1 MKQTKKLSRKVI
13 SYILALVMVFSTMT
27 GIAPGM
33 SITAQ
38 AAPAETLLTTITPT
52 GIDTYSESTEGV
64 VNVTLSEIRYY
75 SKGLGWED
83 GGTVT
88 VTQKEGYTITKC
100 RFNARGRAVDDTEA
114 PFSIDVGSATYVRS
128 VEVYGYANKAA
139 QTITASD
146 VTATYGD
153 TDKSVSASVTTPATG
168 GGAISYTVKDDSVDY
183 IDVASDGKLTIKKV
197 PASGKAYVIVKAA
210 ATDDYAET
218 TKEVTV
224 TIAKADPKTPEAF
237 SAIYGQQ
244 AKDIPL
250 PTGWSWDEPETKF
263 ESSGGVVLTAS
274 FEGDANYNQKNNVL
288 IFGTVAKAAA
298 KISYETDEVTKELNS
313 EPFTNLITNT
323 GDATPTFTSS
333 KTSVATVDNEGRVTI
348 KGIGETTITAYVA
361 DDTDNYTYEYRK
373 ASYKLIVNPVS
384 TVISTAPT
392 AADITYGQ
400 KLSKSTFSGGVVN
413 VAGSEE
419 TVAGTFAWEQP
430 DFVPNASDSGEY
442 EVVFTPTD
450 TNYAKSTRNV
460 KVKVKKAVAPA
471 TKESLLPE
479 QKPAAKNADELVYTG
494 EPIELVTAPTNP
506 LEGYKVQYSKDNG
519 TTWTDTIPTETNVG
533 TYTVKVKYVSDNY
546 ENIDLDDITVEIT
559 TKEKAAFYAEKE
571 VQKKAADALAADG
584 DSDASKKLIED
595 AKKAI
600 DELAYDETKSLDENK
615 AALGAIVSKLKDELT
630 DKRAEE
636 KKEADD
642 TAAAKKV
649 TDAINALPASDKVAT
664 TDKSAIEAARK
675 AYDALTADQKAKVSA
690 ETLKKLEE
698 AEVALE
704 AAEKDEDDQAAADA
718 VAEKINALPASDKV
732 ATTDKAAIEA
742 ARKAYDALT
751 ADQKAKVPAD
761 TLKKLEAAEKALA
774 AAEKKATDD
783 AKKSEG
789 KNEWI
794 DGQWYGADGN
804 TEYKAKGSWKQNDKG
819 WWYEDTDGWYPKSQW
834 QMIDGKWYYFT
845 ADGYMDYS
853 EYRDGCW
860 LGSDGAWDETYGGG
874 HWMQDSTGWWYVDST
889 GWYPVNRYLWVDG
902 VQYWFNANGY
912 WE

>member
-13 SYILALVMVFSTMT
+13 SYVLALVMVLSTMT
-27 GIAPGM
+27 GIVPGM

-52 GIDTYSESTEGV
+52 GIDTYRESTEGV
-64 VNVTLSEIRYY
+64 VNVTLSGISRYDVG
-75 SKGLGWED
+75 KWMF

-100 RFNARGRAVDDTEA
+100 RFNTRKGAVDDTET

-168 GGAISYTVKDDSVDY
+168 GGTISYTVKDDSVDY

-224 TIAKADPKTPEAF
+224 TIAKANPETPTG
-237 SAIYGQQ
+237 ITGKYGQ
-244 AKDIPL
+244 KLSTVSL
-250 PTGWSWDEPETKF
+250 PGGWSWADGDTIMNA
-263 ESSGGVVLTAS
+263 GV
-274 FEGDANYNQKNNVL
+274 GDNTYKANYNP
-288 IFGTVAKAAA
+288 T
-298 KISYETDEVTKELNS
+298 
-313 EPFTNLITNT
+313 
-323 GDATPTFTSS
+323 DATNYNSLSDVNLTVNVGKGDGTISFGQTEVESTIGAEPPSVYFEYTGNGEVTFTSDHED
-333 KTSVATVDNEGRVTI
+333 VATVDEDGDLTI
-348 KGIGETTITAYVA
+348 IGVGETTITASVEDSA
-361 DDTDNYTYEYRK
+361 TYHY
-373 ASYKLIVNPVS
+373 ATNSVSYKLIVNKRS
-384 TVISTAPT
+384 ARIKTVPT
-392 AADITYGQ
+392 ASEITYGQ
-400 KLSKSTFSGGVVN
+400 TLADSTLSGGEVFGNIEGTFSWADSGVAPAV
-413 VAGSEE
+413 
-419 TVAGTFAWEQP
+419 
-430 DFVPNASDSGEY
+430 SDSETTEY
-442 EVVFTPTD
+442 AVKFTPKNSD
-450 TNYAKSTRNV
+450 IYAESTCNV
-460 KVKVKKAVAPA
+460 KVKVKKAAAPA
-471 TKESLLPE
+471 TKESLSPE

-494 EPIELVTAPTNP
+494 DPIELVTAPTNP
-506 LEGYKVQYSKDNG
+506 LEGYKVQYSNDNG

-559 TKEKAAFYAEKE
+559 TKEKAAFEAEKE
-571 VQKKAADALAADG
+571 AEKKAADALAAEG

-615 AALGAIVSKLKDELT
+615 AALAAIVSKLKDELT

-649 TDAINALPASDKVAT
+649 TDA
-664 TDKSAIEAARK
+664 
-675 AYDALTADQKAKVSA
+675 
-690 ETLKKLEE
+690 
-698 AEVALE
+698 
-704 AAEKDEDDQAAADA
+704 
-718 VAEKINALPASDKV
+718 INALPASDKV

-774 AAEKKATDD
+774 AAEKKAADD
-783 AKKSEG
+783 AKKPEG

-819 WWYEDTDGWYPKSQW
+819 WWYEDTDGWYPKRQW
-834 QMIDGKWYYFT
+834 QKIDGKWYYFT

-853 EYRDGCW
+853 EYRDGYW
-860 LGSDGAWDETYGGG
+860 LGSDGAWDETYSGG
-874 HWMQDSTGWWYVDST
+874 HWMQDSTGWWYVDAT